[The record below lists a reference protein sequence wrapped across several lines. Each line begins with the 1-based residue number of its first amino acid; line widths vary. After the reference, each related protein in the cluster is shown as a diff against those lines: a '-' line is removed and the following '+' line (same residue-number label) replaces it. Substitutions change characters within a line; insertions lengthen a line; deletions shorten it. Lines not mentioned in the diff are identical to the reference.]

1 MGKTA
6 VEKGHQDNSPQAVGV
21 AGRDSETVE
30 GTGKEKLIDEMNAP
44 HDGEETAE
52 NEKVAFQVSGQFLA
66 ATLLTHP
73 NNGVMVLGITIAHSR
88 ITGSSVGD
96 RRPRA

>member
-1 MGKTA
+1 
-6 VEKGHQDNSPQAVGV
+6 
-21 AGRDSETVE
+21 
-30 GTGKEKLIDEMNAP
+30 
-44 HDGEETAE
+44 
-52 NEKVAFQVSGQFLA
+52 VAFQVSGQFLA